1 MRGGETRDYPFF
13 FFFPGEEWVGGHG
26 HTVLST
32 WVQALALLLLSS
44 GAGAGVGGYSIF
56 MPQSQQT
63 HEEEDTIIH

>member
-1 MRGGETRDYPFF
+1 MVTGTNS
-13 FFFPGEEWVGGHG
+13 
-26 HTVLST
+26 VLST

-44 GAGAGVGGYSIF
+44 GAGVGVGGYSIF